1 MLEGLEVTELLL
13 SEVRDE
19 NSKLRIDS
27 GYFSKPMLAADLK
40 IRQFPAGYDDL
51 GALFNRF
58 VKGIFDINAG
68 SYVDEGIPFIRIQN
82 LKNGLINNH
91 GMAFIPEN
99 IHIAELKTELRKGD
113 IVLSKTAYPAA
124 SLVTFDRGNT
134 SQDTIATTTSEYG
147 KQRYRMPAVV
157 AYLNSKFGQSLLW
170 RQFQGNVQLHLTL
183 EDGRKVPI
191 PRFSESLQMLIESFF
206 DRAESLR
213 VAAIRSNKEAE
224 KSLLHALRLDTWTPP
239 EALSYVRSS
248 SDVFASSRLDS
259 QFFAPRV
266 SELME
271 RLGQGGLTIG
281 DVAPARH
288 ERFKPDNSG
297 SFNYIEI
304 GGLGTDGT
312 ATSEPLP
319 QREAPSRATQ
329 FVRAGDIITS
339 TVRPIRRLSALIA
352 PEQDGYVCSSGFVVL
367 QPRGI
372 NAETLLTYLR
382 LPLVCELMD
391 LHTSAT
397 MYPAISE
404 SDLLRLPI
412 PVISPNVQE
421 AIATAIQQAADS
433 RNTATILL
441 NAAKRAVEIAIED
454 SEADALEWLKAYN

>member
-1 MLEGLEVTELLL
+1 MLEGLEITEVSSRKVFNQTVTH
-13 SEVRDE
+13 
-19 NSKLRIDS
+19 RIDPE
-27 GYFSKPMLAADLK
+27 YFQRNHLEDETLLNSRADS
-40 IRQFPAGYDDL
+40 
-51 GALFNRF
+51 F
-58 VKGIFDINAG
+58 VAMSSIGLTVNASAFYPSIEADYGAG
-68 SYVDEGIPFIRIQN
+68 SFPFIRVSDVNTYIDYETCET
-82 LKNGLINNH
+82 
-91 GMAFIPEN
+91 IPE
-99 IHIAELKTELRKGD
+99 ILCSQYPSLAKVSPGD
-113 IVLSKTAYPAA
+113 IVFTKGGSIARIG
-124 SLVTFDRGNT
+124 LVTR
-134 SQDTIATTTSEYG
+134 SA
-147 KQRYRMPAVV
+147 AVSRD
-157 AYLNSKFGQSLLW
+157 LIFINSSKKPVEDQVFLFLY
-170 RQFQGNVQLHLTL
+170 FQT
-183 EDGRKVPI
+183 D
-191 PRFSESLQMLIESFF
+191 FF
-206 DRAESLR
+206 NRAL
-213 VAAIRSNKEAE
+213 
-224 KSLLHALRLDTWTPP
+224 
-239 EALSYVRSS
+239 VRSS
-248 SDVFASSRLDS
+248 SQTAQPHLTITLVRELKILAASERLKEALLSVVENAFKLRERSISLMADAEATLIEEMNLSAWSSKETLSYEKNSGSVFAAGRLDS

-266 SELME
+266 SQLME

-329 FVRAGDIITS
+329 YVRAGDIITS

-352 PEQDGYVCSSGFVVL
+352 PEQDGDVCSSGFVVL
-367 QPRGI
+367 QPLNI